1 MATDA
6 VTLPEGFTLDAPTA
20 QGAQLP
26 EGFTLDA
33 PQAAQEAP
41 AGRSLLGQPV
51 DAQQRPGFF
60 GGTLDVL
67 QGSVE
72 VPASMVTGLGASVVG
87 GYRGIADYLQGAT
100 PEERAKTVEETQ
112 QKYTYQPRGAVGQAI
127 NADLSKAFGLLN
139 VPGEKLGEA
148 GYPAA
153 GAAVTGAAQTLPM
166 LLAPEARGAVI
177 NAAKGISQ
185 TAKAIPGRFAE
196 YKAKGP
202 IGSQVGAVG
211 NVGAAGPAGAGGAAG
226 SAGGAQPPKMM
237 SAESSALRRI
247 AMQVRRE
254 YPDDSPAML
263 ADRLKEMSGLSGG
276 EARVA
281 DVVGRDLLDLVASLP
296 GETPKGWADV
306 RLERIKGRPE
316 RLDPVVNYLN
326 GKLGRAGDVTEA
338 LTKQQKAE
346 AGPLYDRLHATSVK
360 VTPEL
365 LDMLQSMKQLG
376 AVGQAQKLA
385 VAERRPLT
393 VTEKYLEDA
402 QQQGITQPLSMRDL
416 DIVKRG
422 MDDAI
427 EAAKENGRPTTLSRA
442 MTELNNQYKSLL
454 DNETG
459 GLYGDAREAYAGPA
473 AIKSAIEQG
482 RNLWRGTAESMRAT
496 LKGMSESERQGFRVG
511 AAESFRETIG
521 SPAGQNKVLNLWKDR
536 TIRERLREVF
546 GNEEQYD
553 RAVRLIENESKI
565 KSLESVAQN
574 SKTFGREAMADDA
587 ALQTIEDLSEMGKV
601 VAGGGWDTAI
611 KWALKNMRRLTM
623 REETRNQIGKMLLS
637 KDESIFS
644 QIEKAMDEAAKAKEQ
659 RGKATKAAAQAA
671 FTSPA
676 VQTLQTMPGYQGK

>member
-1 MATDA
+1 M
-6 VTLPEGFTLDAPTA
+6 V
-20 QGAQLP
+20 
-26 EGFTLDA
+26 
-33 PQAAQEAP
+33 EAP
-41 AGRSLLGQPV
+41 LSA
-51 DAQQRPGFF
+51 
-60 GGTLDVL
+60 
-67 QGSVE
+67 
-72 VPASMVTGLGASVVG
+72 VTGLGATVVG

-166 LLAPEARGAVI
+166 LFAPEVRGAVF

-196 YKAKGP
+196 YTTKGP

-226 SAGGAQPPKMM
+226 GAQPPKMM
-237 SAESSALRRI
+237 SAEASALRRI

-254 YPDDSPAML
+254 YPEDSPAML
-263 ADRLKEMSGLSGG
+263 ADRLREMSGLSGG

-338 LTKQQKAE
+338 LTKQQKAD
-346 AGPLYDRLHATSVK
+346 AGPLYDKLHATSVE

-376 AVGQAQKLA
+376 AVGQAQKLS

-393 VTEKYLEDA
+393 ITEKYLEDA
-402 QQQGITQPLSMRDL
+402 QQAGISQPLSMRDL
-416 DIVKRG
+416 DMVKRG

-482 RNLWRGTAESMRAT
+482 RNLWSGTAESMRAT

-536 TIRERLREVF
+536 TIRERLKEVF
-546 GNEEQYD
+546 GNEEQYQ
-553 RAVRLIENESKI
+553 RAVNLIENESKI

-587 ALQTIEDLSEMGKV
+587 TLQTIEDLSEMGKV
-601 VAGGGWDTAI
+601 VAGGGWDTAV

-637 KDESIFS
+637 KDEAIFT

>member
-1 MATDA
+1 MASDA
-6 VTLPEGFTLDAPTA
+6 IKLPEGYSLEPPSG
-20 QGAQLP
+20 QSIQLP
-26 EGFTLDA
+26 EGYSLEN

-41 AGRSLLGQPV
+41 AGPMSAFNEPIQAEPRSGVLGGAL
-51 DAQQRPGFF
+51 DIAQG
-60 GGTLDVL
+60 LA
-67 QGSVE
+67 E
-72 VPASMVTGLGASVVG
+72 VPMSAATGVGSAIVG
-87 GYRGIADYLQGAT
+87 GYRGLSDYLQGAT
-100 PEERAKTVEETQ
+100 PEERAKTVESTMQ
-112 QKYTYQPRGAVGQAI
+112 NYTYQPRGAVGQAV
-127 NADLSKAFGLLN
+127 NADLGYALSFLN
-139 VPGEKLGEA
+139 KPGEFVAEK

-153 GAAVTGAAQTLPM
+153 GASITGAAQIAPM
-166 LLAPEARGAVI
+166 LLAPEARGAFV
-177 NAAKGISQ
+177 NAGTSLAK
-185 TAKAIPGRFAE
+185 TAKAIPGRLAE
-196 YKAKGP
+196 STMRGP
-202 IGSQVGAVG
+202 VGRQIGAVG
-211 NVGAAGPAGAGGAAG
+211 NVGQAGPAGA
-226 SAGGAQPPKMM
+226 AGGAQPPKMM
-237 SAESSALRRI
+237 SAEASALRRI
-247 AMQVRRE
+247 AMQLRRE
-254 YPDDSPAML
+254 YPDESPAVL
-263 ADRLKEMSGLSGG
+263 ADRLREMSGLSGG

-296 GETPKGWADV
+296 GETPKGWAEI

-338 LTKQQKAE
+338 LTKQQKAD
-346 AGPLYDRLHATSVK
+346 AGPLYDKLHATFVE

-393 VTEKYLEDA
+393 VTDKFLEDA
-402 QQQGITQPLSMRDL
+402 QQQGINQPLSMRDL
-416 DIVKRG
+416 DMVKRG

-482 RNLWRGTAESMRAT
+482 RNLWSGTAESMRAT

-536 TIRERLREVF
+536 TIRERLKEVF
-546 GNEEQYD
+546 GNEEQYQ
-553 RAVRLIENESKI
+553 RAVNLIENESKI

-574 SKTFGREAMADDA
+574 SKTFARESMADDA
-587 ALQTIEDLSEMGKV
+587 ALQTVEELSELGKV
-601 VAGGGWDTAI
+601 AASGDWATAT
-611 KWALKNMRRLTM
+611 KWALKNMRGLIM
-623 REETRNQIGKMLLS
+623 REEVRNQVGKMLLS
-637 KDESIFS
+637 KDPGIFT
-644 QIEKAMDEAAKAKEQ
+644 QLEKAMDEAAKGQAQRDQAKQ
-659 RGKATKAAAQAA
+659 AVVRAAL
-671 FTSPA
+671 TSPA
-676 VQTLQTMPGYQGK
+676 VQTLQSMPGYQK